1 MCLPPIPRLLAP
13 RNCALDYN
21 SDRRVRRSAIPA
33 FAATLFVAVLTI
45 PAAAQAQNTGLV
57 SGHVVD
63 ARTGAPLSKVL
74 VVVEGLPVS
83 PQTDDA
89 GAFLLPEVGA
99 GMRRLFVSVVG
110 YILVRRDVQVIAG
123 TSLDVTIR
131 LSEGTGTYTEAVT
144 VAADRFRESEPA
156 VAAQQVLGSADIQ
169 NLRGVLADDP
179 LRAVQVLPGV
189 ATGDDFRSEFSV
201 RGSDFMHMNMTVDGF
216 STPYLLHTVRAVED
230 RSSSG
235 SVAMINSDIL
245 EDVTLLNGGYAQ
257 RYGDRTGSEL
267 DFRLRDGSRGRTQAR
282 IAVSGTS
289 ASVVGE
295 GPIGRSKR
303 GSWLLTARQSYLQLI
318 VERMYPDG
326 EGFNFSFSD
335 TQGKVVFDL
344 TASQRVELTMLA
356 GHSKLEE
363 QRDDLGARDFS
374 TGRNASVIG
383 IGAWRLTKPRAMV
396 TARVMSAM
404 NQFSNDAVDL
414 VKLDKGR
421 DNQVAGR
428 VDTMAAL
435 AAHLQLES
443 GMQAEWTGETRF
455 RQRFNRANNQYRVIN
470 DFNDDANRLGGY
482 AQVRVTA
489 GRATL
494 IPGLRA
500 DRWTLTGETTTSPW
514 FQGEFKLPHR
524 ATVRGGIGIYRQ
536 FPEFDQVIGTLG
548 SRDARAQRAEQY
560 DVGFEERLGESF
572 RLQVTAF
579 DREETGFFR
588 RAGAETRL
596 VNGVVVRGSITAPY
610 AASLEGFARGVEV
623 LLQRRSANGVSGWL
637 AYSYGR
643 IRSTDTATNET
654 FWSDLDQRHAINLY
668 VSYRVSDRTS
678 VSAKARIGTNVPA
691 PGYYTQEGSEYFLT
705 DSRNTLR
712 LPTYARLDARANRT
726 FNWAHKR
733 LTLFAEVINLFDR
746 DNVRFNPPGVSTSTR
761 KVSNLFE
768 SMIPIVPSAG
778 ILIEF

>member
-1 MCLPPIPRLLAP
+1 
-13 RNCALDYN
+13 
-21 SDRRVRRSAIPA
+21 
-33 FAATLFVAVLTI
+33 
-45 PAAAQAQNTGLV
+45 
-57 SGHVVD
+57 
-63 ARTGAPLSKVL
+63 
-74 VVVEGLPVS
+74 
-83 PQTDDA
+83 
-89 GAFLLPEVGA
+89 
-99 GMRRLFVSVVG
+99 
-110 YILVRRDVQVIAG
+110 
-123 TSLDVTIR
+123 
-131 LSEGTGTYTEAVT
+131 
-144 VAADRFRESEPA
+144 
-156 VAAQQVLGSADIQ
+156 
-169 NLRGVLADDP
+169 
-179 LRAVQVLPGV
+179 
-189 ATGDDFRSEFSV
+189 
-201 RGSDFMHMNMTVDGF
+201 
-216 STPYLLHTVRAVED
+216 
-230 RSSSG
+230 
-235 SVAMINSDIL
+235 
-245 EDVTLLNGGYAQ
+245 VTLLNGGYAQ

-267 DFRLRDGSRGRTQAR
+267 DFRLRDGSRERMQVR

-303 GSWLLTARQSYLQLI
+303 GSWLLTGRQSYLQLI
-318 VERMYPDG
+318 VERMYPEG

-344 TASQRVELTMLA
+344 TASQRVEFTMLA

-363 QRDDLGARDFS
+363 QSDDLDARDFS
-374 TGRNASVIG
+374 TGRNASLIG
-383 IGAWRLTKPRAMV
+383 IGTWRMTKPRSII
-396 TARVMSAM
+396 TARVMTAM

-428 VDTMAAL
+428 VETVAAL

-443 GMQAEWTGETRF
+443 GVQAEWTGETRF
-455 RQRFNRANNQYRVIN
+455 RQRFNRGTNQYRVIN
-470 DFNDDANRLGGY
+470 DFNDDASRLGGY

-489 GRATL
+489 GQATL

-514 FQGEFKLPHR
+514 LQGELKLPHR
-524 ATVRGGIGIYRQ
+524 ATVRGGTGIYRQ
-536 FPEFDQVIGTLG
+536 FPEFDQVIGMLG

-560 DVGFEERLGESF
+560 DLGFEQRLGESF
-572 RLQVTAF
+572 RWQVTAF

-588 RAGAETRL
+588 RAGAETR
-596 VNGVVVRGSITAPY
+596 VVGSAVVRGSIMAPY

-691 PGYYTQEGSEYFLT
+691 PGYYTKEGDEYFLT
-705 DSRNTLR
+705 TTRNTLR

>member
-1 MCLPPIPRLLAP
+1 MRLPAIPRLLAP

-21 SDRRVRRSAIPA
+21 SDRRFGRPAISA
-33 FAATLFVAVLTI
+33 FAATLFVAFLTI
-45 PAAAQAQNTGLV
+45 PAVAHAQNTGLV
-57 SGHVVD
+57 SGHIVD

-74 VVVEGLPVS
+74 VVVEGLPLS
-83 PQTDDA
+83 TQTDDA
-89 GAFLLPEVGA
+89 GAFVLPEVAA

-131 LSEGTGTYTEAVT
+131 LSEGTGTYSEAVT
-144 VAADRFRESEPA
+144 VAADRFRQAEPA

-267 DFRLRDGSRGRTQAR
+267 DFRLRDGSRERTQAR
-282 IAVSGTS
+282 VAVSGTS

-295 GPIGRSKR
+295 GPIGRSRR
-303 GSWLLTARQSYLQLI
+303 GSWLLTGRQSYLQLI
-318 VERMYPDG
+318 VERMYPEG

-335 TQGKVVFDL
+335 TQGKIVFDL
-344 TASQRVELTMLA
+344 TASQRVEFTMLA

-363 QRDDLGARDFS
+363 QRDDLDSRDFW
-374 TGRNASVIG
+374 TGRNASLIG
-383 IGAWRLTKPRAMV
+383 IGTWRMTKPRAIV

-404 NQFSNDAVDL
+404 NQFSNDAADR

-428 VDTMAAL
+428 VDTVAAL
-435 AAHLQLES
+435 SAHLQLES
-443 GMQAEWTGETRF
+443 GVQGEWTGETRF
-455 RQRFNRANNQYRVIN
+455 RQRFSRPINQYRVIN
-470 DFNDDANRLGGY
+470 DFNDDANRVGGY

-500 DRWTLTGETTTSPW
+500 DRWTLTGEATASPW
-514 FQGEFKLPHR
+514 FQGELKLPLR
-524 ATVRGGIGIYRQ
+524 AAVRGGIGIYRQ

-560 DVGFEERLGESF
+560 DVGFEQRLGESF
-572 RLQVTAF
+572 RWQVTAF

-596 VNGVVVRGSITAPY
+596 VNNVVVRGSITAPY
-610 AASLEGFARGVEV
+610 VASLEGFARGVEV

-643 IRSTDTATNET
+643 IRSTDAATNET
-654 FWSDLDQRHAINLY
+654 FWSDLDQRHAVNLY

-678 VSAKARIGTNVPA
+678 VSAKARVGTNVPA
-691 PGYYTQEGSEYFLT
+691 PGYYTKEGSEYFLT
-705 DSRNTLR
+705 TSRNTLR
-712 LPTYARLDARANRT
+712 LPTYARLDVRANRT
-726 FNWAHKR
+726 FNWSHKR

-746 DNVRFNPPGVSTSTR
+746 DNVRFNPPGVSVATR
-761 KVSNLFE
+761 RVSNLFE